1 MSGLSCAGWRDGRGR
16 RCAAGVI
23 RRSPLKAP
31 LLQGQARQD
40 VHGALDRGRRYLSQ
54 DVKTLAWPTARLAEL
69 RTHARNG
76 VAFDVTTGLPAPEV
90 RQARAKADE
99 LSWYEHAL
107 NYVTRRC
114 KDWRETPYAR
124 SRTPWPP
131 ALRSCS
137 CPASNA
143 PATGR
148 SGTPR
153 RSGSP
158 ALGGGPLLAAGG
170 PGWPGLPVTIRNDF
184 ADPCSALD
192 SDVR

>member
-114 KDWRETPYAR
+114 KGLAGNSIR
-124 SRTPWPP
+124 SIADT
-131 ALRSCS
+131 L
-137 CPASNA
+137 
-143 PATGR
+143 ATG
-148 SGTPR
+148 TPV
-153 RSGSP
+153 
-158 ALGGGPLLAAGG
+158 LLVSSQQRPGDGQIRDTEEIRKSCAGWRTT
-170 PGWPGLPVTIRNDF
+170 PGRWRTWLARIT
-184 ADPCSALD
+184 
-192 SDVR
+192 SDHQE